1 MPSRRKIRK
10 IKGGDCGCNASHSIG
25 QPMTGGGFLNS
36 ATFTPNTLPDNS
48 YYQYNSSI
56 GTATDPQSTGPDGNS
71 ISARNLADM
80 SSTGGGRKK
89 RISKHKKGG
98 NPNEIMNEKVNSY
111 MTDAVSLPGALT
123 KGGNAHTYNNDSLDS
138 YKYTTDS
145 SPYISA
151 NLRGGKSK
159 KAKKSNK
166 RKSKKAKKVK
176 KTKRTKKAIKGGVIP
191 YSLFNSQTNPILSFG
206 TTQGAYNAAS
216 IATANGQIGDNAVY
230 NGPSNTGYGPNN
242 PYLI

>member
-1 MPSRRKIRK
+1 MPSRRKLRK
-10 IKGGDCGCNASHSIG
+10 IKGGDCGCNANHVIG
-25 QPMTGGGFLNS
+25 QPMTGGGFLNPV
-36 ATFTPNTLPDNS
+36 TFTPNTLPDNS

-56 GTATDPQSTGPDGNS
+56 GTISDPQSTGLNGNL

-80 SSTGGGRKK
+80 SSSGGGRKK
-89 RISKHKKGG
+89 RLSKYKKGG
-98 NPNEIMNEKVNSY
+98 NPNEIMNEKVNAY
-111 MTDAVSLPGALT
+111 MTNAISLPGSLI
-123 KGGNAHTYNNDSLDS
+123 KGGNAHTYNNNYLDS
-138 YKYTTDS
+138 YKYSTDH

-159 KAKKSNK
+159 KVKKSNK
-166 RKSKKAKKVK
+166 RKSKKAKKGE
-176 KTKRTKKAIKGGVIP
+176 KTKRTKKTIKGGVTP

-216 IATANGQIGDNAVY
+216 IATANGQLGDNAGY
-230 NGPSNTGYGPNN
+230 NVPSNTGYGPNN